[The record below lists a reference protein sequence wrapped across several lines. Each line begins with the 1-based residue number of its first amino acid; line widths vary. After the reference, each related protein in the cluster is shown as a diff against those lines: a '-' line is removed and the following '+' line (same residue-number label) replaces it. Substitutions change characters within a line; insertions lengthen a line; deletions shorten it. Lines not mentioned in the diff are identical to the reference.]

1 MVTFFIMIN
10 TEGRLFFVDNVNSL
24 MMGGNIRVSELLVRV
39 LIRVI
44 SKFRCGIIMVIVFIN
59 I

>member
-1 MVTFFIMIN
+1 MIN

-24 MMGGNIRVSELLVRV
+24 IIGGNIRVSELLVRV

-59 I
+59 R